1 MCIHKTFIRS
11 YGRIKYMKIFI
22 YINLVLFLTFS
33 NMAIS
38 QEDGESSKQKEESW
52 WSGAVEESQ
61 KILDKSS
68 ESLSSVMGNMMQAV
82 DKEIENLKKDNS
94 GRVDTQKKIN
104 GIRDFL
110 DEYAELKEKDQT
122 NSCVEGIFK
131 SSVNCRVLIDEV
143 LYEIEEIVFDGQI
156 ISYSEKIRN
165 KRTEIQNLEIK
176 KSNLNEDLVFAKD
189 KENASMF
196 ETSKEELAEEIFE
209 IDSYINKTNE
219 TIELLEFD
227 LQTKMLNLGIDLS
240 IGQVRMLT
248 TRVDGD
254 DLAKSI
260 AIFDVTKQ
268 ISKSLGELMEQNS
281 FSGDSTA
288 KYYGIYV
295 ILSEILGFAQREYI
309 NKLDEIYLK
318 RINEIKNNSFKSI
331 AMIENEISKAQSEK
345 NIKIYKNNIKAE
357 NFTIEVANKYRNILV
372 AQRSKLKTALRSTE
386 EQISV
391 GYSSYITASN
401 SSILSSIIQDT
412 QSSFDQILSMQ
423 IPDIIPFESSE
434 LESEFIKLSGKIN
447 SR

>member
-1 MCIHKTFIRS
+1 
-11 YGRIKYMKIFI
+11 
-22 YINLVLFLTFS
+22 
-33 NMAIS
+33 MAIS

-82 DKEIENLKKDNS
+82 DKEIENLKKDDS

-122 NSCVEGIFK
+122 NSCVQGIFK

-176 KSNLNEDLVFAKD
+176 KSNLNEDIVFAKD
-189 KENASMF
+189 EENASMF
-196 ETSKEELAEEIFE
+196 EDSKEELAEEILE

-240 IGQVRMLT
+240 IGQIRMLT

-268 ISKSLGELMEQNS
+268 ITKSLGELMEQNS
-281 FSGDSTA
+281 FSGDATA

-345 NIKIYKNNIKAE
+345 SIEIYKNNIKAE

-372 AQRSKLKTALRSTE
+372 AQRSKLITALRSTK

-401 SSILSSIIQDT
+401 STILSTLIQDT

-447 SR
+447 SG

>member
-1 MCIHKTFIRS
+1 
-11 YGRIKYMKIFI
+11 
-22 YINLVLFLTFS
+22 
-33 NMAIS
+33 MAIS

-82 DKEIENLKKDNS
+82 DKEIENLKKDDS

-122 NSCVEGIFK
+122 NSCVQGIFK

-176 KSNLNEDLVFAKD
+176 KSNLNEDIVFAKD
-189 KENASMF
+189 EENASMF
-196 ETSKEELAEEIFE
+196 EDSKEELAEEILE

-240 IGQVRMLT
+240 VGQIRMLT

-268 ISKSLGELMEQNS
+268 ITKSLGELMEQNS
-281 FSGDSTA
+281 FSGDATA

-345 NIKIYKNNIKAE
+345 SIEIYKNNIKAE

-372 AQRSKLKTALRSTE
+372 AQRSKLITALRSTK

-401 SSILSSIIQDT
+401 STILSTLIQDT

-447 SR
+447 SG

>member
-1 MCIHKTFIRS
+1 
-11 YGRIKYMKIFI
+11 MKIFI
-22 YINLVLFLTFS
+22 YINVVLFLTFS

-82 DKEIENLKKDNS
+82 DKEIENLKKDDS

-122 NSCVEGIFK
+122 NSCVQGIFK

-176 KSNLNEDLVFAKD
+176 KSNLNEDVVFAKD
-189 KENASMF
+189 EENASMF
-196 ETSKEELAEEIFE
+196 EDSKEELAEEILE

-240 IGQVRMLT
+240 IGQIRMLT

-268 ISKSLGELMEQNS
+268 ITKSLGELMEQNS
-281 FSGDSTA
+281 FSGDATA

-345 NIKIYKNNIKAE
+345 SIEIYKNNIKAE

-372 AQRSKLKTALRSTE
+372 AQRSKLITALRSTK

-401 SSILSSIIQDT
+401 STILSTLIQDT

-447 SR
+447 SG

>member
-1 MCIHKTFIRS
+1 
-11 YGRIKYMKIFI
+11 MKIFI
-22 YINLVLFLTFS
+22 YINVVLFLTFS

-82 DKEIENLKKDNS
+82 DKEIENLKKDDS

-122 NSCVEGIFK
+122 NSCVQGIFK

-176 KSNLNEDLVFAKD
+176 KSNLNEDIVFAKD
-189 KENASMF
+189 EENASMF
-196 ETSKEELAEEIFE
+196 EDSKEELAEEILE

-240 IGQVRMLT
+240 VGQIRMLT

-268 ISKSLGELMEQNS
+268 ITKSLGELMEQNS
-281 FSGDSTA
+281 FSGDATA

-345 NIKIYKNNIKAE
+345 SIEIYKNNIKAE

-372 AQRSKLKTALRSTE
+372 AQRSKLITALRSTK

-401 SSILSSIIQDT
+401 STILSTLIQDT

-447 SR
+447 SG

>member
-1 MCIHKTFIRS
+1 
-11 YGRIKYMKIFI
+11 MKIFI
-22 YINLVLFLTFS
+22 YINVVLFLTFS

-82 DKEIENLKKDNS
+82 DKEIENLKKDDS

-122 NSCVEGIFK
+122 NSCVQGIFK

-176 KSNLNEDLVFAKD
+176 KSNLNEDIVFAKD
-189 KENASMF
+189 EENASMF
-196 ETSKEELAEEIFE
+196 EDSKEELAEEILE

-240 IGQVRMLT
+240 IGQIRMLT

-268 ISKSLGELMEQNS
+268 ITKSLGELMEQNS
-281 FSGDSTA
+281 FSGDATA

-345 NIKIYKNNIKAE
+345 SIEIYKNNIKAE

-372 AQRSKLKTALRSTE
+372 AQRSKLITALRSTK

-401 SSILSSIIQDT
+401 STILSTLIQDT

-447 SR
+447 SG

>member
-1 MCIHKTFIRS
+1 
-11 YGRIKYMKIFI
+11 MKIFI

-33 NMAIS
+33 NTSIS

-122 NSCVEGIFK
+122 NSCVQGIFK

-189 KENASMF
+189 EEKASMF
-196 ETSKEELAEEIFE
+196 ETSKEELAEEIFK

-219 TIELLEFD
+219 
-227 LQTKMLNLGIDLS
+227 
-240 IGQVRMLT
+240 
-248 TRVDGD
+248 
-254 DLAKSI
+254 
-260 AIFDVTKQ
+260 
-268 ISKSLGELMEQNS
+268 
-281 FSGDSTA
+281 
-288 KYYGIYV
+288 
-295 ILSEILGFAQREYI
+295 
-309 NKLDEIYLK
+309 
-318 RINEIKNNSFKSI
+318 
-331 AMIENEISKAQSEK
+331 
-345 NIKIYKNNIKAE
+345 
-357 NFTIEVANKYRNILV
+357 
-372 AQRSKLKTALRSTE
+372 
-386 EQISV
+386 
-391 GYSSYITASN
+391 
-401 SSILSSIIQDT
+401 
-412 QSSFDQILSMQ
+412 
-423 IPDIIPFESSE
+423 
-434 LESEFIKLSGKIN
+434 
-447 SR
+447 

>member
-1 MCIHKTFIRS
+1 
-11 YGRIKYMKIFI
+11 MKIFI
-22 YINLVLFLTFS
+22 YINVVLFLTFS

-82 DKEIENLKKDNS
+82 DKEIENLKKDDS

-122 NSCVEGIFK
+122 NSCVQGIFK

-176 KSNLNEDLVFAKD
+176 KSNLNEDIVFAKD
-189 KENASMF
+189 EENASMF
-196 ETSKEELAEEIFE
+196 EDSKEELAEEILE

-240 IGQVRMLT
+240 IGQIRMLT

-268 ISKSLGELMEQNS
+268 ITKSLGELMEQNS
-281 FSGDSTA
+281 FSGDATA

-345 NIKIYKNNIKAE
+345 SIEIYKNNIKAE

-372 AQRSKLKTALRSTE
+372 AQRSKLITALRSTK

-401 SSILSSIIQDT
+401 SSILSTLIQDT

-447 SR
+447 SG